1 MLEQITKIN
10 NNLSDIRNAISEQ
23 GVEIDASTPLAEYAD
38 KILEIERPVVEIGQQ
53 LYVFYCNAENT

>member
-38 KILEIERPVVEIGQQ
+38 KILAIQ
-53 LYVFYCNAENT
+53 LKSYLNNLFNIWTSS